1 MIKHIQDAISY
12 GLYEDFRAEDSTL
25 VAGFH
30 ECFGEQLDCEAFSSW
45 PDEKEAGVLHLALGE
60 DKQFKISIE
69 EEQTRQLDITPVES
83 EIARMSRISKAGEA
97 KDYYNVHDTIVVD
110 GITFEIVGIGHDIDV
125 YTERRNTIT
134 LRQVDHLK
142 KRCINSGSYPIDGYT
157 ASELDQSLIESPQS
171 WIPDS
176 ILPYVREVSKAY
188 VTCDGSIKVM
198 YRKLWVFS
206 ESEMFGSAI
215 YSPDE
220 DGKRYEAFAT
230 RKDRVAYDKNGSACR
245 VWLRSASVDSS
256 ISFCMVNASG
266 SASIDIAYASR
277 GVALGFCI

>member
-12 GLYEDFRAEDSTL
+12 GLYEGFWAEDSIL
-25 VAGFH
+25 VTGFH

-60 DKQFKISIE
+60 GKQFKISIE
-69 EEQTRQLDITPVES
+69 EEQTRQLGITPVES
-83 EIARMSRISKAGEA
+83 EIAKMSRISKAGEA
-97 KDYYNVHDTIVVD
+97 KDFYNVHDTITID
-110 GITFEIVGIGHDIDV
+110 GIEFEIVGIGHDIDAL
-125 YTERRNTIT
+125 TGRNNTIT

-142 KRCINSGSYPIDGYT
+142 KSRINPGPCPDGYA

-215 YSPDE
+215 YSPAE
-220 DGKRYEAFAT
+220 DGRRYEAFAT
-230 RKDRVAYDKNGSACR
+230 NKDRVADDEDGSACC
-245 VWLRSASVDSS
+245 VWLRSARVGGSRV
-256 ISFCMVNASG
+256 FCMVNTSG
-266 SASIDIAYASR
+266 SASIDIADYSR

>member
-97 KDYYNVHDTIVVD
+97 KDYYKVHDTIVIG
-110 GITFEIVGIGHDIDV
+110 GIKFEIVGIGHDIDAL
-125 YTERRNTIT
+125 TGRNNTIT
-134 LRQVDHLK
+134 LRQVNHLK
-142 KRCINSGSYPIDGYT
+142 KSRLNHGPCPDGYA

-215 YSPDE
+215 YSPAE

>member
-12 GLYEDFRAEDSTL
+12 GLYEGFWAEDSIL
-25 VAGFH
+25 VTGFH

-60 DKQFKISIE
+60 GKQFKISIE
-69 EEQTRQLDITPVES
+69 EEQTRQLDITPIES
-83 EIARMSRISKAGEA
+83 EIAKMSRISKAGEA
-97 KDYYNVHDTIVVD
+97 KDFYNVHDTITID
-110 GITFEIVGIGHDIDV
+110 GIEFEIVGIGHDIDAL
-125 YTERRNTIT
+125 TGRNNTIT

-142 KRCINSGSYPIDGYT
+142 KSRINPGPCPDGYA

-215 YSPDE
+215 YSPAE
-220 DGKRYEAFAT
+220 DGRRYEAFAT
-230 RKDRVAYDKNGSACR
+230 NKDRVADDEDGSACC
-245 VWLRSASVDSS
+245 VWLRSARVGGSRV
-256 ISFCMVNASG
+256 FCMVNTSG
-266 SASIDIAYASR
+266 SASIDIADYSL